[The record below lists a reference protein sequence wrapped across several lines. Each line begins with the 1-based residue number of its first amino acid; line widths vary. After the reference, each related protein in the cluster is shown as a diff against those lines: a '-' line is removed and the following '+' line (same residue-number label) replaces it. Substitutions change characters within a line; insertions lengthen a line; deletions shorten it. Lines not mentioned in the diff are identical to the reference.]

1 MRTTRTTSS
10 RRTRKSRPTYPLALQ
25 LRTAISRKRRLV
37 AAALLSLAAALII
50 LVLSPG
56 DRDTVPVV
64 VAAKSLGAGTVLA
77 SGDLTVAQYP
87 VDLVPAG
94 NTENTSST
102 SQASAVDGSAEV
114 ISPPAS
120 SDRVED
126 WVGRTLSTA
135 VVEGQPL
142 TVASVVG
149 PDLLAGQPA
158 GTTAVTVRVAD
169 PGALTHLR
177 PGQRVDLV
185 HRSTTNSVD
194 QPEPS
199 PSSSPEADANR
210 SVVARDVTVLWVADP
225 VEPSTGF
232 LSSAGGSEQDLLVV
246 GADSP
251 TAQAIAA
258 SDTKELVPVLVALNP
273 SGEAAAP

>member
-1 MRTTRTTSS
+1 MRIRRPPSS
-10 RRTRKSRPTYPLALQ
+10 RGRQKSRPSYPLALQ

-37 AAALLSLAAALII
+37 AAALLSLAAALML

-56 DRDTVPVV
+56 ERDTVAVV
-64 VAAKSLGAGTVLA
+64 VATKPLGAGTVLA
-77 SGDLTVAQYP
+77 SADLEVAQYP
-87 VDLVPAG
+87 VDLAPADNAELPSG
-94 NTENTSST
+94 TAPAT
-102 SQASAVDGSAEV
+102 AADGSAE
-114 ISPPAS
+114 SAGAAGS
-120 SDRVED
+120 GERVED

-142 TVASVVG
+142 TVAGVVG
-149 PDLLAGQPA
+149 PDLLSGQPP

-185 HRSTTNSVD
+185 HRSSANTAD
-194 QPEPS
+194 QPEPQPSRS
-199 PSSSPEADANR
+199 PDSADNR
-210 SVVARDVTVLWVADP
+210 SVVARGVTVLWVADP

-232 LSSAGGSEQDLLVV
+232 LSSNAAQEQDLLVV
-246 GADSP
+246 GADAS

-258 SDTKELVPVLVALNP
+258 SDAKELVPVLVALSP
-273 SGEAAAP
+273 SAEDAGP